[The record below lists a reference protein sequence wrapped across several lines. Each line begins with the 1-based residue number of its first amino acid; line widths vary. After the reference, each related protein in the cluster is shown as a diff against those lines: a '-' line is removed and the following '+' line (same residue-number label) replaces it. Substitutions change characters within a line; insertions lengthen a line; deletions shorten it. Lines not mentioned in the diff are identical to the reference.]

1 MTKEQK
7 VQIKKQINEMIC
19 ALDYA
24 RDLNE
29 KWEIEEAIIEL
40 ENKLYRK
47 GE

>member
-1 MTKEQK
+1 MTQQEKQ
-7 VQIKKQINEMIC
+7 VIKRQINEMII

-29 KWEIEEAIIEL
+29 AFEIEEGIIEL

-47 GE
+47 G